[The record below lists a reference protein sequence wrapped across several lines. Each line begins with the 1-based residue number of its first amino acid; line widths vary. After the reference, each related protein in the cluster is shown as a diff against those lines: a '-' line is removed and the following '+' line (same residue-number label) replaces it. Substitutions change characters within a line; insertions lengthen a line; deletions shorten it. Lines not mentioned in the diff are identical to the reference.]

1 MHEHSYQEDK
11 KFTLKLPDRERLIR
25 IWQADHTELIIIGIH
40 GGMSHSGDY
49 ETVGSYFKPHGVT
62 TISFDLHGHGEK
74 KLIDIPSFQVFIDD
88 VMQMLDWI
96 RTEYPKTPLFI
107 VGHSMGAL
115 IATHLVLS
123 NQLIPYA
130 VSGVVLSSPYYAN
143 AIPVPPWMVPLSGW
157 LAKLFPTA
165 KVPMEDLTRWLTH
178 DREITERHIADA
190 LLQRRGSDASMRFG
204 RSLLDAQAAL
214 HDDLSRWNLPVFAVV
229 AGDDRLANAVVS
241 TRLLKTIPSAL
252 LELQTFAHNYHEN
265 FNELNRNEIF
275 ASILRWMGSVQ
286 QGQAAGGATG

>member
-1 MHEHSYQEDK
+1 MNEHSYQEDEK
-11 KFTLKLPDRERLIR
+11 CTLKLQDRERLIR
-25 IWQADHTELIIIGIH
+25 IWQADRTDQLLLGIH

-49 ETVGSYFKPHGVT
+49 ETVGSYFKRHGVT
-62 TISFDLHGHGEK
+62 TMSFDLHGHGEK
-74 KLIDIPSFQVFIDD
+74 KLIDIPDFQVFIDD
-88 VMQMLDWI
+88 TIQMLGWV
-96 RTEYPKTPLFI
+96 RGRYPETPLFI

-143 AIPVPPWMVPLSGW
+143 AIPVPPWMIPLSRW

-178 DREITERHIADA
+178 DREITERHIADT

-214 HDDLSRWNLPVFAVV
+214 QNDLSGWNVPVFAVV
-229 AGDDRLANAVVS
+229 AGDDRLANATVG
-241 TRLLKTIPSAL
+241 TRLLRTISPAL
-252 LELQTFAHNYHEN
+252 LELHTFAHNYHEN

-275 ASILRWMGSVQ
+275 ASILRWMISVQ
-286 QGQAAGGATG
+286 QGQAAPMAAG